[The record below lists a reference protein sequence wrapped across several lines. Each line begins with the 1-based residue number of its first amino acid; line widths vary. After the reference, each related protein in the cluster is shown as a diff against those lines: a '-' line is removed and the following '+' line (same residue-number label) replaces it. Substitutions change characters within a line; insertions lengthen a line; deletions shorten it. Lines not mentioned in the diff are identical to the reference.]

1 MSCAPHFFKITHIMV
16 HLRCIYFKK
25 RPIENIN
32 TLHAQETAS
41 HYCAGCAHI
50 CEPAIN
56 NQVPISDVVRY
67 LMYNRCY
74 GEPDRAKS
82 AFKRM
87 PSKARKILVDM
98 DYKEA
103 EQKCP
108 QRMQI
113 GRLMHEAA
121 VELA

>member
-1 MSCAPHFFKITHIMV
+1 M
-16 HLRCIYFKK
+16 
-25 RPIENIN
+25 
-32 TLHAQETAS
+32 
-41 HYCAGCAHI
+41 
-50 CEPAIN
+50 
-56 NQVPISDVVRY
+56 RY
-67 LMYNRCY
+67 LMYSRCY

-87 PSKARKILVDM
+87 PSKVRKILVDM

-103 EQKCP
+103 ERKCP

-121 VELA
+121 LELA

>member
-1 MSCAPHFFKITHIMV
+1 M
-16 HLRCIYFKK
+16 
-25 RPIENIN
+25 
-32 TLHAQETAS
+32 
-41 HYCAGCAHI
+41 
-50 CEPAIN
+50 
-56 NQVPISDVVRY
+56 RY
-67 LMYNRCY
+67 LMYSRCY
-74 GEPDRAKS
+74 GEPDRAES

-87 PSKARKILVDM
+87 PSKVRNILVDM

-103 EQKCP
+103 ERKYP